1 MTEQQALDLA
11 RAYRAVGGQRRA
23 ITLPS
28 GNLGL
33 DLWQTDTG
41 DAQEFWNKAIVPLDT
56 SGRNAFLKALLEVP
70 A

>member
-1 MTEQQALDLA
+1 MTEEQAHELA
-11 RAYRAVGGQRRA
+11 RGYLLAGGQRRA

-41 DAQEFWNKAIVPLDT
+41 DAEMFWNKAIVPLDA
-56 SGRNAFLKALLEVP
+56 SGRNAFLKALLQMPV
-70 A
+70 